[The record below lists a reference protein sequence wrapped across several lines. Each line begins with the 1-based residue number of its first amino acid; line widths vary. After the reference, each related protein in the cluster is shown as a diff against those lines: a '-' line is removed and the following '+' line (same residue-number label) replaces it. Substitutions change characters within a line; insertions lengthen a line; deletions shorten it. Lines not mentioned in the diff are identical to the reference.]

1 MTMEKT
7 KSRGRRVLTKLS
19 SAALALSALGLTSCA
34 SSAPMQR
41 RAENSAAA
49 IRAAD
54 EVGAAGVPR
63 ASLHLQLAKEEAQ
76 KARQLDAGG
85 DPERGASLMLRSEAD
100 ANLAVALARAEASKA
115 KAAAAAERLR
125 QLRKANP

>member
-1 MTMEKT
+1 MTKDMSK
-7 KSRGRRVLTKLS
+7 GQGLRVQGYL
-19 SAALALSALGLTSCA
+19 AIVALSVAGCA

-54 EVGAAGVPR
+54 EVGAAAVPR
-63 ASLHLQLAKEEAQ
+63 ASLHLQLAKEESQ
-76 KARQLDAGG
+76 KARQLDASGE
-85 DPERGASLMLRSEAD
+85 PERGASLMLRSEAD
-100 ANLAVALARAEASKA
+100 ANLAVALARVEASKA

-125 QLRKANP
+125 QLKKANP